1 MLSLRRL
8 TDIQWPISDMHSSSR
23 AAAAV
28 SNRTCGCGESVDTFA
43 CHQRMR
49 AKTHHASPLRP
60 IGPLCTEW
68 ITDPQIWSL
77 RDGAHNVKLS
87 IVSYTVYAELSLITT
102 RKVLPDRYDLNQSS
116 TTQTVAQTRAA
127 VDCAASSRIQRTVHC
142 LYNRSLKMNLFHC
155 KTWATSTRWA
165 LLAFWQPAICKTW
178 LIWLMIYI
186 GYRRPSK
193 LTAFEI
199 AISVCGT
206 VFVTY
211 SSLLTK
217 LM

>member
-8 TDIQWPISDMHSSSR
+8 TDIQWPISEMHSSSR

-28 SNRTCGCGESVDTFA
+28 SNRTFGCGESVDTFA

-60 IGPLCTEW
+60 IGPSCTEW

-127 VDCAASSRIQRTVHC
+127 VDCAASSRIQRTDHC
-142 LYNRSLKMNLFHC
+142 LYNRSLKMNLFYC
-155 KTWATSTRWA
+155 KTWRPA
-165 LLAFWQPAICKTW
+165 LDELYW
-178 LIWLMIYI
+178 LSGSPPYVKRDWFDWWFILVTAVPVSLLLLKSPYLCVE
-186 GYRRPSK
+186 PSLL
-193 LTAFEI
+193 LTA
-199 AISVCGT
+199 
-206 VFVTY
+206 VF
-211 SSLLTK
+211 
-217 LM
+217 